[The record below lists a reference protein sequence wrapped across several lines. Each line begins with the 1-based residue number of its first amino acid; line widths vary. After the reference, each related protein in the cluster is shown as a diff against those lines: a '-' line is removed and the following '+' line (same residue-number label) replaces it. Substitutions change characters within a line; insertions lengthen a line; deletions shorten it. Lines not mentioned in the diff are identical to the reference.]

1 MDQRQRDVLWIAA
14 ERQRG
19 RSRVRG
25 TTAAVGLAGLTT
37 AGVVAFT
44 LPGSTHSAVTSK
56 GAASPAGASSS
67 SSPAGDA
74 GQSAAPSSEDDAGS
88 GSSSSSSGGSSSNST
103 PANSV
108 PTPAAAPPQVT
119 SGGS

>member
-1 MDQRQRDVLWIAA
+1 MDQRKWDMLSVAA

-44 LPGSTHSAVTSK
+44 LPGPTHSTVTSK
-56 GAASPAGASSS
+56 GTASPTGASGSSS
-67 SSPAGDA
+67 SSGDD
-74 GQSAAPSSEDDAGS
+74 SGS
-88 GSSSSSSGGSSSNST
+88 GSSSSSSGSSSSGSSSSNSA

>member
-1 MDQRQRDVLWIAA
+1 MDQRQWNVRSVAA

-44 LPGSTHSAVTSK
+44 LPGPTHSAATSK
-56 GAASPAGASSS
+56 GAASPTGASGS
-67 SSPAGDA
+67 SSPAGDE
-74 GQSAAPSSEDDAGS
+74 GQSAVPSSGEGDGS
-88 GSSSSSSGGSSSNST
+88 GSSSSGSGGASSNSI

>member
-1 MDQRQRDVLWIAA
+1 MDQRKWDMLSAAA

-44 LPGSTHSAVTSK
+44 LPGPTHSAGTSK
-56 GAASPAGASSS
+56 GAASPAGASGS
-67 SSPAGDA
+67 SSPAGDE
-74 GQSAAPSSEDDAGS
+74 GQSAAPSSGDDAGS
-88 GSSSSSSGGSSSNST
+88 GSGSSSSGSSSSNSV

>member
-1 MDQRQRDVLWIAA
+1 MDQRQWDVLSVAA

-44 LPGSTHSAVTSK
+44 LPGPTHSAVTSK

-74 GQSAAPSSEDDAGS
+74 GQSAAASSGDDAGS
-88 GSSSSSSGGSSSNST
+88 GSSSSSSNSV
-103 PANSV
+103 PANSM

>member
-1 MDQRQRDVLWIAA
+1 MDHRKWDMLSVAA

-44 LPGSTHSAVTSK
+44 LPGPTHSAVTSK
-56 GAASPAGASSS
+56 GASPTGASSS
-67 SSPAGDA
+67 SSPA
-74 GQSAAPSSEDDAGS
+74 PSSGDDAGS
-88 GSSSSSSGGSSSNST
+88 GSSSSSSGSSSSNSA

>member
-1 MDQRQRDVLWIAA
+1 MDQRKWDMLSAAA

-44 LPGSTHSAVTSK
+44 LPGPTHSAGTSK
-56 GAASPAGASSS
+56 GAASPTGVSGS
-67 SSPAGDA
+67 SSPAGHES
-74 GQSAAPSSEDDAGS
+74 QSAAPSSGDDAGS
-88 GSSSSSSGGSSSNST
+88 GSGSSSSGSSSSNSA

>member
-1 MDQRQRDVLWIAA
+1 MDQRKWDMLSAAA

-44 LPGSTHSAVTSK
+44 LPGPAHSTVTSK
-56 GAASPAGASSS
+56 GAASSTGS
-67 SSPAGDA
+67 SSPASA
-74 GQSAAPSSEDDAGS
+74 GQSAAPSSGDDAGS
-88 GSSSSSSGGSSSNST
+88 GSSNSSSGSSSSNSV

>member
-1 MDQRQRDVLWIAA
+1 MDQRKWDMLSMAA

-44 LPGSTHSAVTSK
+44 LPGPTHSAVTSK
-56 GAASPAGASSS
+56 GTAAPTGASGSSS
-67 SSPAGDA
+67 SSGDD
-74 GQSAAPSSEDDAGS
+74 SGS
-88 GSSSSSSGGSSSNST
+88 GSSSSSSDSV

>member
-1 MDQRQRDVLWIAA
+1 MDQRKWDVLSIAA

-56 GAASPAGASSS
+56 GAASSTGS
-67 SSPAGDA
+67 SSPADHE
-74 GQSAAPSSEDDAGS
+74 GQSAAPSSGDDAGS
-88 GSSSSSSGGSSSNST
+88 GSGSSSSNST

-108 PTPAAAPPQVT
+108 PTPAAAPSQVT

>member
-1 MDQRQRDVLWIAA
+1 MDQRQWDMLSVAA

-44 LPGSTHSAVTSK
+44 LPGPAHSTVTSK
-56 GAASPAGASSS
+56 GTASPTSS
-67 SSPAGDA
+67 SSPAGDE
-74 GQSAAPSSEDDAGS
+74 GQSAAPSSGA
-88 GSSSSSSGGSSSNST
+88 GSSSSSSGSSSSNSV

-108 PTPAAAPPQVT
+108 PTPAAAPPQIT

>member
-1 MDQRQRDVLWIAA
+1 MDQRQWDMLSAAA

-44 LPGSTHSAVTSK
+44 LPGPAHSTVTSR
-56 GAASPAGASSS
+56 GAASSTGS
-67 SSPAGDA
+67 SSPAGNE
-74 GQSAAPSSEDDAGS
+74 GQSAVPSSGDDAGS
-88 GSSSSSSGGSSSNST
+88 GSSSSSSGSSSSNSV

>member
-1 MDQRQRDVLWIAA
+1 MDQRKRDMLSVAA

-44 LPGSTHSAVTSK
+44 LPGPTHSAVTSK
-56 GAASPAGASSS
+56 GAASGTGTSGS
-67 SSPAGDA
+67 SSPAGGA
-74 GQSAAPSSEDDAGS
+74 GQSAASSSGDDAGS
-88 GSSSSSSGGSSSNST
+88 GSSGSSSNSV

-108 PTPAAAPPQVT
+108 PTPAAAPPQAT